1 MNVTVIGANHRT
13 MPVGL
18 RERLAVGREQLPA
31 MLTELQAHFA
41 PEVVVLGTCNR
52 FEVYLARLSGELL
65 PNAVMLAEWLAAR
78 LTTATTQSW
87 HSSGSAGSPVSAG
100 ITAAELQRYLYQ
112 YQQREAVRHLF
123 RVACG
128 LDSLVVGEDQIA
140 NQVKSAYEQAQQV
153 GTVGPLLHALFQQAR
168 VVSKRVRRET
178 GVAQGKMS
186 VASLGLDYLRQV
198 FASFRDKTV
207 LLLGAGKIGELTL
220 KHLLA
225 LRPKRVLVCNRSRH
239 KAETLA
245 QTYEGEVWPWD
256 RLDDAL
262 VEADI
267 ILSATGSPEVVVTRQ
282 RLEKV
287 LPSRLGRRMAILD
300 LAVPRDFDPAIAELE
315 EVDLLLN
322 VDDLHRIRDEVL
334 RERLKHVPAAEALV
348 QSETDSFIADWTR
361 RSLGPAIA
369 RLCQEWERIR
379 LEVQQQC
386 LSRLNGKLSAE
397 DLAIIEGAFRLLQ
410 NKYLHVPLTALR
422 EEAQRGGR
430 LLEALLRLFGL
441 PTSSD

>member
-13 MPVGL
+13 MPMAL
-18 RERLAVGREQLPA
+18 RERLAIGRDRLPRLLA
-31 MLTELQAHFA
+31 DLQSRFA
-41 PEVVVLGTCNR
+41 AEVVVLSTCNR
-52 FEVYLARLSGELL
+52 VEIYLAGLSDELL
-65 PNAVMLAEWLAAR
+65 PDKSALAVWFAEY
-78 LTTATTQSW
+78 LTA
-87 HSSGSAGSPVSAG
+87 GGSPASGASG
-100 ITAAELQRYLYQ
+100 IAPAELQTYFYQ
-112 YQQREAVRHLF
+112 HQQREAVRHLF

-153 GTVGPLLHALFQQAR
+153 GTVGPVLHALFQQAR

-178 GVAQGKMS
+178 GIAHGKMS

-220 KHLLA
+220 KHLLE
-225 LRPKRVLVCNRSRH
+225 LRPRRVLVCNRSVD
-239 KAETLA
+239 KALA
-245 QTYEGEVWPWD
+245 LARTYRGEVWPWEQ
-256 RLDDAL
+256 LDEAL

-267 ILSATGSPEVVVTRQ
+267 VLSCTGAPEAIVTRL
-282 RLEKV
+282 RFEKV
-287 LPSRLGRRMAILD
+287 LPRRLGRHVAILD
-300 LAVPRDFDPAIAELE
+300 LAVPRDFDPAIADLE

-322 VDDLHRIRDEVL
+322 VDDLNRIRDEVL

-348 QSETDSFIADWTR
+348 QSETDAFLASWSR
-361 RSLGPAIA
+361 RSLGPAIT

-386 LSRLNGKLSAE
+386 LSRLNGKLTPE
-397 DLAIIEGAFRLLQ
+397 DMAIIEGAFRLLQ
-410 NKYLHVPLTALR
+410 NKYLHVPLSALR
-422 EEAQRGGR
+422 EEAQQGGR
-430 LLEALLRLFGL
+430 LLEALLRLFKLDRG
-441 PTSSD
+441 SE